1 MSDSS
6 IIERFPLNL
15 IKIFHPGAL
24 MIKGIIAL
32 ATIIICGSACAES
45 TCADIRGQ
53 QNYPPLNIGSGS
65 ICFIQEPVLDP
76 KTKESIG
83 ADAISLYYI
92 ANGGVPVKAEGR
104 GLLYDDT
111 PGKIV
116 DAFSSSIDRGHTEN
130 IFVIHSMNVRSS
142 LVEPNSSGKF
152 YSVSVFDLVDKKLRR
167 DERASEWFGADY
179 SWLSDGRNII
189 YKFPYQSRNDVL
201 RAIDSQFSSLMSNGK
216 KIPVVVNKKSYLFD
230 DSSIKN
236 KTRKYLIKGDHAV
249 VEDVS
254 AGWCRVNYSSGK
266 APLDMWIMCAT
277 LDVASQ

>member
-1 MSDSS
+1 M
-6 IIERFPLNL
+6 NL

-24 MIKGIIAL
+24 MTKSIFVL
-32 ATIIICGSACAES
+32 ATIVICGSACAES
-45 TCADIRGQ
+45 TCADIHGQ

-65 ICFIQEPVLDP
+65 ICFIQEPVLDA
-76 KTKESIG
+76 KTKESTG

-92 ANGGVPVKAEGR
+92 AKGGVPVKAEGR

-189 YKFPYQSRNDVL
+189 YKYPYQSKFDVL
-201 RAIDSQFSSLMSNGK
+201 RGIDSQFSSLMSNGN
-216 KIPVVVNKKSYLFD
+216 KIPVIVNKKSYLFD

-236 KTRKYLIKGDHAV
+236 KTHKYLIKGDRAV

-266 APLDMWIMCAT
+266 APLDMWLMCTT
-277 LDVASQ
+277 LDAASQ